1 LQIGSFRGNSGFWRS
16 TGKDRNMTEER
27 SFFFRTEDRPL
38 YGRLYSPDGVKGDSI
53 GSSTDGPCNV
63 PGGGTPSAGQRG
75 LVICD
80 SLFEEKFWCERV
92 VSNLARRLSS
102 AGWTVLTFD
111 YYGYGNSGGDS
122 ADLSLTS
129 IYEDIGAACDLIR
142 GKGVDTISLLG
153 LRWGAL
159 PACEVAAGR
168 VDIDN
173 IILVNPVK
181 KWKKQF
187 MKSLRANVAGQYAI
201 FKKVVMTR
209 EKIIEELL
217 SGGDCVRSGYHMN
230 NIDGYLIS
238 KEFFEQVSDAAF
250 PDTLPGNI
258 SKCAVITIPENQAST
273 EASADPLAEAWNSAG
288 ADCEDIF
295 IAEDNAFWINNRIF
309 TSDTPVFF
317 DVMERLLC
325 SAGDIPPGTGKVAV
339 TISESPSCVIDGV
352 RETAVT
358 VISPDGHEL
367 CGVTYM
373 PESDPRSEGFV
384 FTHGGLIGM
393 NGAFR
398 FNTRAARR
406 LARTGYPAIC
416 CDTHG
421 MGRSGGQIENQEQ
434 RVLFREIC
442 AGLFGGDVHSAAV
455 YLKEKA
461 SVEKVALFGVCGG
474 AITNILSHSKYKD
487 IDKSVLLSVP
497 VMLPSLDYGE
507 VRMSEGFA
515 KFYLGLYLRKIFNPV
530 AWYRFVTGKSETDK
544 IGKSLK
550 VAAGSL
556 VKKLSGGGRKM
567 KNGRK
572 IDSSKDGS
580 VAGTGAGAPAAGT
593 GTTAKKE
600 VRGGLSVTVP
610 GAGDLQFNKGFLDA
624 YTRITGRGG
633 QVYFIFG
640 EHDNFK
646 YEFNSEFVDAMPE
659 EFQAGRAAVT
669 IEGITH
675 ANHMYTLREWQDI
688 IIDKCMTWVSLD

>member
-1 LQIGSFRGNSGFWRS
+1 
-16 TGKDRNMTEER
+16 MPEER

-38 YGRLYSPDGVKGDSI
+38 YGRLYA
-53 GSSTDGPCNV
+53 
-63 PGGGTPSAGQRG
+63 PGGGTPPAGSRG

-92 VSNLARRLSS
+92 HSNLARRLSC

-122 ADLSLTS
+122 DDVTLTS
-129 IYEDIGAACDLIR
+129 IYEDIGAACDLLR
-142 GKGVDTISLLG
+142 GKGVDTVSLLG

-159 PACEVAAGR
+159 PACEVASR
-168 VDIDN
+168 REDIDS
-173 IILVNPVK
+173 IFLVNPVR

-187 MKSLRANVAGQYAI
+187 MKALRANVAGQYAI

-209 EKIIEELL
+209 DKIIEELL

-238 KEFFEQVSDAAF
+238 NKFFEEVSDAAF
-250 PDTLPGNI
+250 PEALPGNI
-258 SKCAVITIPENQAST
+258 SKAAVITIPENQASS
-273 EASADPLAEAWNSAG
+273 EASVDPLAETWRSAG
-288 ADCEDIF
+288 ADCEDVF

-309 TSDTPVFF
+309 TSDTPRFF
-317 DVMERLLC
+317 SVMEGLLG
-325 SAGDIPPGTGKVAV
+325 SVGDIVPGASKGVPSITEA
-339 TISESPSCVIDGV
+339 PSCVIDGV
-352 RETAVT
+352 REEAVT
-358 VISPDGHEL
+358 VISPDGHQL
-367 CGVTYM
+367 CGVTYV
-373 PESDPRSEGFV
+373 PENGPRNEGFV

-406 LARTGYPAIC
+406 LARAGYPAIC

-421 MGRSGGQIENQEQ
+421 MGRSGGLIENQEQ

-442 AGLFGGDVHSAAV
+442 AGLFAGDVHAAAS

-461 SVEKVALFGVCGG
+461 SVEKIALFGVCGG
-474 AITNILSHSKYKD
+474 AITNILSHSIYED
-487 IDKSVLLSVP
+487 IDESILLSVP

-530 AWYRFVTGKSETDK
+530 AWYRFITGKSETDK

-550 VAAGSL
+550 VALGGMM
-556 VKKLSGGGRKM
+556 KKLSGVGRKTGNTP
-567 KNGRK
+567 KPV
-572 IDSSKDGS
+572 GS
-580 VAGTGAGAPAAGT
+580 GGTPASGSCVA
-593 GTTAKKE
+593 AKKE

-624 YTRITGRGG
+624 YNRITGRGG
-633 QVYFIFG
+633 RVYFIFG

-659 EFQAGRAAVT
+659 EFQAGIDAVT
-669 IEGITH
+669 VEEIAQ

-688 IIDKCMTWVSLD
+688 IIDKCMAWITPG

>member
-1 LQIGSFRGNSGFWRS
+1 
-16 TGKDRNMTEER
+16 MTEER
-27 SFFFRTEDRPL
+27 SFFFRTENRPL
-38 YGRLYSPDGVKGDSI
+38 YGRLYTPDGTGNGVERGMDSTANS
-53 GSSTDGPCNV
+53 GAT
-63 PGGGTPSAGQRG
+63 SAGRRG

-92 VSNLARRLSS
+92 VSRLARRLAA

-111 YYGYGNSGGDS
+111 IYGYGNSGGDS
-122 ADLSLTS
+122 ADVTLTS

-142 GKGVDTISLLG
+142 GKGVDIVSLLG

-159 PACEVAAGR
+159 PACEVAAR
-168 VDIDN
+168 REDVDSIF
-173 IILVNPVK
+173 LVNPVR

-187 MKSLRANVAGQYAI
+187 MKALRANVAGQYAI

-217 SGGDCVRSGYHMN
+217 AGGDCVRAGYRMN

-238 KEFFEQVSDAAF
+238 KEFFEEVSDAAF
-250 PDTLPGNI
+250 PDALPGNI
-258 SKCAVITIPENQAST
+258 SKAAVITIPEKQASSK
-273 EASADPLAEAWNSAG
+273 ASVDPLVETWNFAG

-295 IAEDNAFWINNRIF
+295 IADDNAFWINNRIF
-309 TSDTPVFF
+309 TSDTPEFF
-317 DVMERLLC
+317 SVMERLLG
-325 SAGDIPPGTGKVAV
+325 SAGDIPSGTRGGVP
-339 TISESPSCVIDGV
+339 TIAESPSCVIDGV
-352 RETAVT
+352 REEAVT
-358 VISPDGHEL
+358 VTSPDGYEL

-373 PESDPRSEGFV
+373 PEGGSGEVDAGSDEAKAGLRMPEGGAWNEGFV

-406 LARTGYPAIC
+406 LARSGYPAIC

-421 MGRSGGQIENQEQ
+421 MGRSGGSIENQEQ
-434 RVLFREIC
+434 RVLFRDIC
-442 AGLFGGDVHSAAV
+442 AGLFAGDVHSAAL

-474 AITNILSHSKYKD
+474 AITNILSHSTYED
-487 IDKSVLLSVP
+487 IDESILLSVP

-530 AWYRFVTGKSETDK
+530 AWYRFITGKSETDK
-544 IGKSLK
+544 IGKSLN
-550 VAAGSL
+550 VALGGMIR
-556 VKKLSGGGRKM
+556 KLSGGGRK
-567 KNGRK
+567 
-572 IDSSKDGS
+572 
-580 VAGTGAGAPAAGT
+580 T
-593 GTTAKKE
+593 GTDVAAKKE
-600 VRGGLSVTVP
+600 VRGGLSVSVP
-610 GAGDLQFNKGFLDA
+610 GAGDLQFNRGFLDA
-624 YTRITGRGG
+624 YSRITGRDGR
-633 QVYFIFG
+633 VYFIFG

-659 EFQAGRAAVT
+659 EYQAG
-669 IEGITH
+669 IEAITVEEITH

-688 IIDKCMTWVSLD
+688 IIDKCMTWIALD